1 MAVNKVVYG
10 DTTLVDLT
18 EDTVTPET
26 LAKGVTAHAA
36 DGSLI
41 VGVMELTVERIEK
54 LSTDTAVELEPNKLY
69 VFPEMESL
77 TITLA
82 TPSNTA
88 IANEYHFVF
97 QSGATATTLTIP
109 DTIKVPSGFSVDANK
124 IYEISILEG
133 CLCVQSWDV
142 TA

>member
-1 MAVNKVVYG
+1 MDVNKVVYG
-10 DTTLVDLT
+10 DTTLIDLT
-18 EDTVTPET
+18 NDTVTPET

-54 LSTDTAVELEPNKLY
+54 LSTDTAVELESNKLY

-77 TITLA
+77 TITL
-82 TPSNTA
+82 TEPSNTA
-88 IANEYHFVF
+88 IVNEYHFVF
-97 QSGATATTLTIP
+97 KSGSTATTLSIP
-109 DTIKVPSGFSVDANK
+109 DSVKVPSGFSVEVNK

-133 CLCVQSWDV
+133 CLCTQSWAV
-142 TA
+142 S